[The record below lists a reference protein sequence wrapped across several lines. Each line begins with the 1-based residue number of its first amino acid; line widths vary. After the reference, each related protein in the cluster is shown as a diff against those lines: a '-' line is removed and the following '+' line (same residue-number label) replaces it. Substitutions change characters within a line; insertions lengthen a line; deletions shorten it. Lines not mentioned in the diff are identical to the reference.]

1 MQPEQTKQLSM
12 IARIERALVVL
23 AYLIERDGDVYLPLY
38 EKFEIELQELKAG
51 EDTKSRARRRLMA
64 YSEAGALKAIC

>member
-1 MQPEQTKQLSM
+1 MQTEHTKQLP
-12 IARIERALVVL
+12 IIERIERALIVL

-38 EKFEIELQELKAG
+38 EKFEAELQELKNR